1 MIEAFNPTAQIFLAG
16 MNNIQARLTRAQTQL
31 TTGLRINTAAD
42 DPNALGD
49 LYEVRSNLA
58 QVNQITSNLGLVST
72 EVNTAQ
78 GAVSNAVTLLDSV
91 TTLAT
96 QAEPNTQSAAT
107 RAQIA
112 QEVGSHLQ
120 EMVALANTNVGNRY
134 VFSGDSDQTKAYTV
148 DLTQTNPV
156 SAYQGTD
163 ATRQVQSPDGSTF
176 PVSLTAK
183 QIFDSSDPTTSVFG
197 TITSLYNA
205 LQNNNQAGI
214 DTAITNL
221 QSTST
226 YLNTQLAF
234 YGTVQDRVASA
245 TTFGANLTTQLQT
258 QQSGIQDANAAQAIT
273 DMTMATTDEQ
283 AALEAEKQIPR
294 TTLFDLLG

>member
-1 MIEAFNPTAQIFLAG
+1 MIEAFNPTAQIFLSG
-16 MNNIQARLTRAQTQL
+16 MNNIQARLARSQTQL
-31 TTGLRINTAAD
+31 TTGLQINTASD

-58 QVNQITSNLGLVST
+58 QTNQINSNLGLVST
-72 EVNTAQ
+72 EVNTAE
-78 GAVSNAVTLLDSV
+78 GAVSNAVTLLDNV

-96 QAEPNTQSAAT
+96 EAEPNTLTAAT
-107 RAQIA
+107 RTQIS
-112 QEVGSHLQ
+112 QEVGSDLQ

-134 VFSGDSDQTKAYTV
+134 VFSGDSDQTEPYTV
-148 DLTQTNPV
+148 DLTQTTPV
-156 SAYQGTD
+156 SAYQGTA
-163 ATRQVQSPDGSTF
+163 ATREVQSPDGSTF
-176 PVSLTAK
+176 PVSLTAQ

-197 TITSLYNA
+197 TMTSLYNA
-205 LQNNNQAGI
+205 LQNNDQAGI

-221 QSTST
+221 QTTST

-258 QQSGIQDANAAQAIT
+258 EQSGIEDANAAQAIT

-283 AALEAEKQIPR
+283 ATLEAEKEIPQ

>member
-1 MIEAFNPTAQIFLAG
+1 MIEAFNPTAQIFLSG
-16 MNNIQARLTRAQTQL
+16 MNNIQARLARSQTQL
-31 TTGLRINTAAD
+31 TTGLQINTAAD

-49 LYEVRSNLA
+49 LYEVRSSLA
-58 QVNQITSNLGLVST
+58 QTNQINSNLGLVST

-78 GAVSNAVTLLDSV
+78 GAVSNAVTLLDNV

-96 QAEPNTQSAAT
+96 QGEPTTISAAT
-107 RAQIA
+107 RTQIS
-112 QEVGSHLQ
+112 QQVGSDLQ

-134 VFSGDSDQTKAYTV
+134 IFSGDSDQTEPYTV

-163 ATRQVQSPDGSTF
+163 ATRDVQSPDGSTF
-176 PVSLTAK
+176 PVSLTAQ

-205 LQNNNQAGI
+205 LQNNDQAGI

-245 TTFGANLTTQLQT
+245 TSFGANLTTQLQT
-258 QQSGIQDANAAQAIT
+258 EQSGIEDANAAQAIT
-273 DMTMATTDEQ
+273 EMTMATTDEQ
-283 AALEAEKQIPR
+283 AALAAEKEIPQ

>member
-1 MIEAFNPTAQIFLAG
+1 MIEAFNPAAQIFLSG
-16 MNNIQARLTRAQTQL
+16 MNNIQARLSRSQTQL
-31 TTGLRINTAAD
+31 TTGLQINTASD

-49 LYEVRSNLA
+49 LYEVRSSLA
-58 QVNQITSNLGLVST
+58 QANQIDSNLGLVST
-72 EVNTAQ
+72 EVNTSE
-78 GAVSNAVTLLDSV
+78 GAVSNAVTLLDNV

-96 QAEPNTQSAAT
+96 QAEPTTISAAT
-107 RAQIA
+107 RTQIS
-112 QEVGSHLQ
+112 QQVGSDLQ

-134 VFSGDSDQTKAYTV
+134 VFSGDSDQTEPYTV

-156 SAYQGTD
+156 SAYQGTA

-176 PVSLTAK
+176 PVSITAQ

-197 TITSLYNA
+197 AITSLYTA
-205 LQNNNQAGI
+205 LQNNDQAGI

-245 TTFGANLTTQLQT
+245 TTFGATLTTQLQT
-258 QQSGIQDANAAQAIT
+258 EQSGIEDANAAQAIT
-273 DMTMATTDEQ
+273 NMTMATTDEQ
-283 AALEAEKQIPR
+283 AALAAEKEIPQ

>member
-16 MNNIQARLTRAQTQL
+16 LNNIQARLSRAQTQL
-31 TTGLRINTAAD
+31 TTGLRINTASD

-49 LYEVRSNLA
+49 LYEVRSSLA
-58 QVNQITSNLGLVST
+58 QANQINSNLGLVTT

-78 GAVSNAVTLLDSV
+78 GAISNAVSLLDNV

-96 QAEPNTQSAAT
+96 QAEPNTQPAVT
-107 RAQIA
+107 RAQLA
-112 QEVGSHLQ
+112 QQVGSDLE
-120 EMVALANTNVGNRY
+120 EMVALANTSIGNRY
-134 VFSGDSDQTKAYTV
+134 LFSGDSDQTTSYTV
-148 DLTQTNPV
+148 DLTQTKPV
-156 SAYQGTD
+156 SAYQGTA
-163 ATRQVQSPDGSTF
+163 ATRQVQGPDGSTF
-176 PVSLTAK
+176 PVSLTAQ
-183 QIFDSSDPTTSVFG
+183 QIFESSDPTTSVFG
-197 TITSLYNA
+197 TITNLYNA

-214 DTAITNL
+214 DSSITNL

-245 TTFGANLTTQLQT
+245 ATFGASLTTQLQA
-258 QQSGIQDANAAQAIT
+258 QQSGIEDANAAQAIT

-283 AALEAEKQIPR
+283 AALEAEKEIPR

>member
-107 RAQIA
+107 RTQIA